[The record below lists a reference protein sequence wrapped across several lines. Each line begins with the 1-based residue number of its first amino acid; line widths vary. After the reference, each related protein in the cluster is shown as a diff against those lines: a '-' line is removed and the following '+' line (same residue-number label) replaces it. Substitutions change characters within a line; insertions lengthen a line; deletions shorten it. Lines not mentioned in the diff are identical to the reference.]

1 MKKNLSKRL
10 TASLVAITL
19 LIGGFA
25 AGTYAAKTEWLA
37 FTGDSSI
44 TQSTEHTDEIMT
56 ILRQV
61 NTDKLTAEDAL
72 AELEAMNPPG
82 LARQIKELKAEIER
96 LNGELAQAKALGKE
110 SAEYIAHLEAELQRA
125 NTKVTE
131 LNGKTTEA
139 VEEAREIG
147 GR

>member
-1 MKKNLSKRL
+1 MNKLSQKL
-10 TASLVAITL
+10 FAIAGAITL

-25 AGTYAAKTEWLA
+25 AGTYAAKTEWFG
-37 FTGDSSI
+37 FTGDSEI
-44 TQSTEHTDEIMT
+44 TQATDHTDEIMT

-82 LARQIKELKAEIER
+82 LVRQIKELKAEIER
-96 LNGELAQAKALGKE
+96 MNGELAQAKALGEE

-139 VEEAREIG
+139 AEEAREIG